1 MTTTHPTIP
10 YALARAL
17 MYGDPSD
24 WKWEDD
30 FDEDALA
37 SFNRDWQLI
46 ESKALADPD
55 ESWYQGVNFM
65 IVIRNRDTGELFGHP
80 YWEQI
85 AKYGEAFL
93 EPDEEDSSV
102 CAFRP
107 VRPFT
112 YPSYEIIPTQEI
124 TA

>member
-1 MTTTHPTIP
+1 MCDELHQEDSC
-10 YALARAL
+10 AGRCV
-17 MYGDPSD
+17 GSD
-24 WKWEDD
+24 EGG
-30 FDEDALA
+30 LP
-37 SFNRDWQLI
+37 L
-46 ESKALADPD
+46 
-55 ESWYQGVNFM
+55 V
-65 IVIRNRDTGELFGHP
+65 
-80 YWEQI
+80 
-85 AKYGEAFL
+85 FL